1 MDRSRYL
8 YGPALRYFAAAAEES
23 SIRAAARKLNVASSA
38 VNRQILTL
46 EKQLGMELFER
57 VGRTIRLSSAGE
69 ILLAHIRR
77 TLSDLE
83 ATGAELDA
91 LKGLRRGVVSI
102 ATVESVTEALLP
114 EVIAKFHKDYSG
126 IHVDVQV
133 MGAERVAEA
142 VEKAEVD
149 VGFTFEPPDT
159 DALKITYKKA
169 LEIGAIVAPSHPLAG
184 EKQLN
189 LARCFE
195 YPVAMPAPGISIR
208 ARLDVALS
216 HSSADGQSSV
226 EANSLRF
233 MKHLVRSGEMVAFQT
248 VVGLEEELAN
258 ERLLFK
264 PLADEQLTRGHF
276 CIITSSLRGLALAPA
291 IFLEQAVAR
300 LEKMLPSSDA

>member
-38 VNRQILTL
+38 VNRQILGL

-57 VGRTIRLSSAGE
+57 VGRGIRLSPAGE

-114 EVIAKFHKDYSG
+114 EVIARFHQEYSG

-133 MGAERVAEA
+133 MGGERVVEA

-159 DALKITYKKA
+159 DALNVTYKKS
-169 LEIGAIVAPSHPLAG
+169 LQIGAIVAPTHPLAG
-184 EKQLN
+184 QDQLS
-189 LARCFE
+189 LAQCFD
-195 YPVAMPAPGISIR
+195 YPVALPAPGISIR
-208 ARLDVALS
+208 AQLDVALS
-216 HSSADGQSSV
+216 HSSIGRHSSV

-248 VVGLEEELAN
+248 AVGLEEELAN
-258 ERLLFK
+258 DRLLFK
-264 PLADEQLTRGHF
+264 PLSDEQLAQAHF
-276 CIITSSLRGLALAPA
+276 CVITSSLRSLALAPA
-291 IFLEQAVAR
+291 IFLQQTVAS
-300 LEKMLPSSDA
+300 LEKILSPSVA

>member
-8 YGPALRYFAAAAEES
+8 YGPALRYFVTAAEEN

-38 VNRQILTL
+38 VNRQILML

-69 ILLAHIRR
+69 ILLAHTRR

-114 EVIAKFHKDYSG
+114 EVIKQFHEDYSG

-133 MGAERVAEA
+133 MGAERVAQA

-159 DALKITYKKA
+159 NTLNIIYRKA
-169 LEIGAIVAPSHPLAG
+169 LEIGAIMAPTHPLAS
-184 EKQLN
+184 ETQLR
-189 LARCFE
+189 LAQCFE
-195 YPVAMPAPGISIR
+195 YPVAMPARGISIR

-216 HSSADGQSSV
+216 HSSNGAHSSV

-248 VVGLEEELAN
+248 VIGLEEELAN
-258 ERLLFK
+258 RRLLFK
-264 PLADEQLTRGHF
+264 PLVDEQLTHGHF
-276 CIITSSLRGLALAPA
+276 CVITSSLRRLALAPA
-291 IFLEQAVAR
+291 IFLEQAEAI
-300 LEKMLPSSDA
+300 LEKIAF